1 MNGKAEELRTWAGLW
16 GLLSELYT
24 YPLSREKLTL
34 LSGLV
39 SEDKSLGRALAVLRN
54 ALADVTDW
62 DRLAEDLNVEY
73 TRLFEGPGNI
83 PAPPYASFYLNG
95 GLLMGPETVAVRST
109 YLEWNVAPVQLG
121 RIPDDHIALELAFMS
136 HLCKEARAALISGDD
151 TRSQSLL
158 DAQRRFLR
166 DHLLTWLPRL
176 SAAVASA
183 EPHRFLAELAKAT
196 EGLAQEHYAESVLP
210 C

>member
-1 MNGKAEELRTWAGLW
+1 MNGKPEELRVWAGLW
-16 GLLSELYT
+16 GLLSEVYT
-24 YPLSREKLTL
+24 YPLNREKLTL

-39 SEDKSLGRALAVLRN
+39 SEDESLARALAALRN
-54 ALADVTDW
+54 ALIDVTDW
-62 DRLAEDLNVEY
+62 DRLAEDLNVEH
-73 TRLFEGPGNI
+73 TRLFEGPGYV

-95 GLLMGPETVAVRST
+95 GLLMGPEAVAVRST
-109 YLEWNVAPVQLG
+109 YLECNVAPVEIG
-121 RIPDDHIALELAFMS
+121 RVPDDHIALELAFMS
-136 HLCKEARAALISGDD
+136 HLCEEARAALISGDD

-166 DHLLTWLPRL
+166 DHLLTWLPRFC
-176 SAAVASA
+176 AAVASA
-183 EPHRFLAELAKAT
+183 EPHRFFAELAKAT

>member
-1 MNGKAEELRTWAGLW
+1 MNGKAEELRVWAGLW
-16 GLLSELYT
+16 GLLSEVYT
-24 YPLSREKLTL
+24 YPLNREKLTL

-39 SEDKSLGRALAVLRN
+39 SEDESLARALAALRN
-54 ALADVTDW
+54 ALVDVTDW

-73 TRLFEGPGNI
+73 TRLFEGPGHV

-95 GLLMGPETVAVRST
+95 GLLMGPETVAVRRA
-109 YLEWNVAPVQLG
+109 YLEWNVAPVQMG
-121 RIPDDHIALELAFMS
+121 RVPDDHIALELAFMS

-166 DHLLTWLPRL
+166 DHLLTWLPRFC
-176 SAAVASA
+176 AAVASA
-183 EPHRFLAELAKAT
+183 EPHRFFAELVKAT
-196 EGLAQEHYAESVLP
+196 EALAQEHYAETVLP